1 MSCIGGLDGGGA
13 FDGGGGFDC
22 VGEFEGV
29 GAFDGVREC
38 CTPVNPT
45 RDLSTQVSWARLDSP
60 EALEPDVSIQRVTAS
75 GTWNHRLGDDVSN
88 LAVTA
93 AVGQNNPSMGPTTRA
108 ALVESTAMFI
118 ETHTVF
124 ARAEALTK
132 TGEELALPME
142 MADQKFGIGALS
154 AGYIYDFQQFGSFVP
169 GVGAV
174 ATVDVVGPTLGGI
187 YDTRTP
193 WGGMVF
199 VRLRPPMMKMKMGGM
214 QHSESRA
221 ATESG

>member
-1 MSCIGGLDGGGA
+1 
-13 FDGGGGFDC
+13 
-22 VGEFEGV
+22 
-29 GAFDGVREC
+29 
-38 CTPVNPT
+38 
-45 RDLSTQVSWARLDSP
+45 
-60 EALEPDVSIQRVTAS
+60 
-75 GTWNHRLGDDVSN
+75 
-88 LAVTA
+88 
-93 AVGQNNPSMGPTTRA
+93 
-108 ALVESTAMFI
+108 
-118 ETHTVF
+118 VF

-169 GVGAV
+169 GIGAV

-214 QHSESRA
+214 QHSGVQHSRTPSNA
-221 ATESG
+221 PTPSNSPTQSNPPPPSNAPPPSSPPMQDMHHGHSM